1 MPKASKLHKIVPRS
15 KEVDGFCHQP
25 APVLLTAE
33 SLQEHFMLP
42 LNEAAKRLG
51 VCETSLKG
59 ACRKI
64 GISKWPYR
72 KVDTNSSLRL
82 FLFTIE

>member
-25 APVLLTAE
+25 APVLLTAGA
-33 SLQEHFMLP
+33 LHAA

-64 GISKWPYR
+64 GISIWPYL
-72 KVDTNSSLRL
+72 KVDTNSSLQL
-82 FLFTIE
+82 FFTID